1 MDSCCDGGQ
10 LQAARVHR
18 AAALPESPMLA
29 PLDELIFHNECTC
42 RWTRHRKFARSIVG
56 SHVTA
61 ISAHRRCAEQ
71 FSFQVYQTMCSV
83 CKFSAVCRRAARK
96 GSPSTRGDGVS
107 TSLLILFLLDWV
119 CGHRRMMSVDFEWRV
134 GPDRRFH
141 SCSGLSVLRRYCGEH
156 VGYSLEALFFSCC
169 CGLRACWS
177 STATSSSS
185 PAAASLRSPS
195 PTRRR
200 HEFPSSSGP

>member
-56 SHVTA
+56 SHVAA
-61 ISAHRRCAEQ
+61 ISANRRRAEQ

-83 CKFSAVCRRAARK
+83 CKISAV
-96 GSPSTRGDGVS
+96 STPGDGVS
-107 TSLLILFLLDWV
+107 ISLLILFLLDWV

-134 GPDRRFH
+134 SPDRRFH
-141 SCSGLSVLRRYCGEH
+141 LCSGFSVLRRYCGEH

-200 HEFPSSSGP
+200 HEFISSSGP